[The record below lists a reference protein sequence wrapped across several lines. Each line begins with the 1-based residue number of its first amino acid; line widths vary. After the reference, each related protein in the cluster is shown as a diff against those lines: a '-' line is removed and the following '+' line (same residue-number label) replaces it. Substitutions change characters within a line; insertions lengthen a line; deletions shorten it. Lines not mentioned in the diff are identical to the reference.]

1 MRERMAAEK
10 QDACKCRW
18 ESEKWE
24 TDGPREGLELAHNG
38 VRGDNDVAVREA
50 RRGSNRITNW
60 MRRMA

>member
-1 MRERMAAEK
+1 MNE
-10 QDACKCRW
+10 
-18 ESEKWE
+18 
-24 TDGPREGLELAHNG
+24 PREGREIAHNG